1 MQTEFL
7 AELEA
12 RHAGWQQTHK
22 RVGRRLGEIVSY

>member
-12 RHAGWQQTHK
+12 RYAGWQQTHK
-22 RVGRRLGEIVSY
+22 RAGGDWVKI